1 MKRDLLQDFAIVGLT
16 GLNGAGKTAVAVSSA
31 IHDMKR
37 GRAVYSTV
45 DIRSAYG
52 DSRPIR
58 SLRELA
64 RLEDCTV
71 LLDEV
76 SVIFS
81 SRSTMSLP
89 AEMQVFLQTLRHRRV
104 TVRWTAP
111 GWMRADNLLRSVTQA
126 VVNVVPLVSRRVA
139 GEAWARPRLVVATV
153 LDASSGTVDS
163 APDRKIRRGYYR
175 LAALPAIGAYDT
187 HADTPILGAGLVSGA
202 VCVDCLGS
210 TPKRPSCNPER
221 HEHLGLPWYG
231 SDPFIDD
238 LENRRALVG
247 GQSSPKFQ
255 ELGVAGAEHLPVPAD
270 VALGLDG
277 PDSA

>member
-1 MKRDLLQDFAIVGLT
+1 MKRDLLQDFAICGVT
-16 GLNGAGKTAVAVSSA
+16 GLNGAGKTAIAVASA

-37 GRAVYSTV
+37 GRPVYSTV
-45 DIRSAYG
+45 DIRSPYG

-111 GWMRADNLLRSVTQA
+111 AWMRADTLLRSVTQV
-126 VVNVVPLVSRRVA
+126 VVNVVPLLSRRVA
-139 GEAWARPRLVVATV
+139 GEAWSRPRLVVASV

-163 APDRKIRRGYYR
+163 APDRKIRRGYYLLR
-175 LAALPAIGAYDT
+175 KLPSIGAYDT
-187 HADTPILGAGLVSGA
+187 HADTPILGAGLIAGS

-210 TPKRPSCNPER
+210 SPKRPACTPER
-221 HEHLGLPWYG
+221 HAHLELPWYG
-231 SDPFIDD
+231 SDPY
-238 LENRRALVG
+238 
-247 GQSSPKFQ
+247 
-255 ELGVAGAEHLPVPAD
+255 AEVIAASRQASLSD
-270 VALGLDG
+270 VA
-277 PDSA
+277 